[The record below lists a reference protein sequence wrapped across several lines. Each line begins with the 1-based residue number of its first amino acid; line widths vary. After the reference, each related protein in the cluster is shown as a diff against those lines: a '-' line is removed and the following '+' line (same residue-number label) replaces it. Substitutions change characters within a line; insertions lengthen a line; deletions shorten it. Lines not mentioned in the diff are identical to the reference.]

1 MFPHSLHSHGEGLQG
16 KLNGQ
21 DQTDCATEF
30 LQQTEDNISVD
41 GGGDGGV

>member
-21 DQTDCATEF
+21 DQTGCPTEF
-30 LQQTEDNISVD
+30 LQQIEDNISVD
-41 GGGDGGV
+41 VYGDVGV